1 MRRPLVLLLVALLV
15 LGGGS
20 FALWFWTVGRLRAGF
35 DGWAQQAA
43 AQGWTVQDSAISRAG
58 WPFAA
63 ELVLRG
69 LTLSA
74 GPEVVPGGLRWTAAQ
89 AVLHLS
95 PLAPDVLEVRVSGPQ
110 RVRLPGAQEAP
121 FEAANFVLAVP
132 LPGPA
137 PVRLA
142 ARDLRFGAP
151 VAGMSIGLLD
161 GQAQQT
167 PDALTF
173 ELSAEAIAL
182 PPPPAPQPA
191 LGRRIASATI
201 AGALDGPVPP
211 PSPDPA
217 ARAAA
222 WQKAGGV
229 LRVRHL
235 ALGWGPLGVTG
246 SGLLGLD
253 AALQPRG
260 TGTVRLVGYERA
272 LTALAAGGAIRP
284 AAAQAIRA
292 VLTLLASTP
301 EGGGA
306 PQVELPLALH
316 DGVLR
321 AGDIP
326 VGRVPHWDWS
336 AVP

>member
-1 MRRPLVLLLVALLV
+1 MRRPLVLLLLALLV

-20 FALWFWTVGRLRAGF
+20 FALWFWTVGRVRAGF
-35 DGWAQQAA
+35 DGWAQQTA
-43 AQGWTVQDSAISRAG
+43 AQGWTVEARDMSRAG

-63 ELVLRG
+63 ELVLRD
-69 LTLSA
+69 LTLTA
-74 GPEVVPGGLRWTAAQ
+74 GPNVVPGGLRWTAAQ

-95 PLAPDVLEVRVSGPQ
+95 PLSPDVLEVRLSGTQ
-110 RVRLPGAQEAP
+110 RVRLAGERGAS
-121 FEAANFVLAVP
+121 FEAASFVLAVP

-137 PVRLA
+137 PVRLS
-142 ARDLRFGAP
+142 ARQLQFGAP
-151 VAGMSIGLLD
+151 VDGMSIGLLD
-161 GQAQQT
+161 GQAQPTQ
-167 PDALTF
+167 DAVTL

-182 PPPPAPQPA
+182 PPPPAPQSA
-191 LGRRIASATI
+191 LGGRIASATI
-201 AGALDGPVPP
+201 AGTLDGPFPP

-222 WQKAGGV
+222 WQKAGGA

-246 SGLLGLD
+246 SFVLGLD

-284 AAAQAIRA
+284 TAAQAIRA

-336 AVP
+336 AAR

>member
-1 MRRPLVLLLVALLV
+1 MRRLLVLLLLALLL

-20 FALWFWTVGRLRAGF
+20 LALWFWTVGRLRAGF
-35 DGWAQQAA
+35 DTWTQQVAA
-43 AQGWTVQDSAISRAG
+43 EGWTVRTGDIRRAG

-63 ELVLRG
+63 DLVLRDM
-69 LTLSA
+69 TLSA
-74 GPEVVPGGLRWTAAQ
+74 GPDVVPGGLRWSAAQ

-95 PLAPDVLEVRVSGPQ
+95 PLAPDVLEIRLAGQQ
-110 RVRLPGAQEAP
+110 RLRLAREPEAP
-121 FEAANFVLAVP
+121 FEAASFVLAVP

-137 PVRLA
+137 PVQLA
-142 ARDLRFGAP
+142 ARDLRFAAP
-151 VAGMSIGLLD
+151 VEGMSIGLLD

-167 PDALTF
+167 PQAVTF

-191 LGRRIASATI
+191 LGGRIASATV
-201 AGALDGPVPP
+201 AGVLDGPLPP

-217 ARAAA
+217 TRASA
-222 WQKAGGV
+222 WQKSGGV

-246 SGLLGLD
+246 SGVLGLD
-253 AALQPRG
+253 TGLQPRG
-260 TGTVRLVGYERA
+260 SGTVRLVGYERA
-272 LTALAAGGAIRP
+272 LTVLAAGGAIRP

-306 PQVELPLALH
+306 PQVQLPLALK

-336 AVP
+336 AGP